1 MPISI
6 ENSPFW
12 CDITI
17 YYITQASSDI
27 TIFYVTQASSN
38 ITIYYVTQASNNI
51 TIYYVIQATRSNIT
65 IYYVTQAIVGTV
77 EVTVQQKWNSSQTF
91 DTILAPSSAKIE
103 LKPDTG
109 HLEVNVPRIS
119 CQRLYYVKTQRNAP
133 VWYDENLLN
142 SHALRTGIE
151 HGLQK

>member
-12 CDITI
+12 CGITI

-27 TIFYVTQASSN
+27 TIFYITQATRS
-38 ITIYYVTQASNNI
+38 NI

-65 IYYVTQAIVGTV
+65 IYYVTQATRSNITIYYVTQASSNMTIYYV
-77 EVTVQQKWNSSQTF
+77 TQAMTVQQKWNSSQTF

-109 HLEVNVPRIS
+109 HLEVNSRITS
-119 CQRLYYVKTQRNAP
+119 QVVSASVACSPIN
-133 VWYDENLLN
+133 
-142 SHALRTGIE
+142 
-151 HGLQK
+151 

>member
-6 ENSPFW
+6 ENSRFW
-12 CDITI
+12 CGITI

-38 ITIYYVTQASNNI
+38 ITIYFVTQAS
-51 TIYYVIQATRSNIT
+51 SNKT
-65 IYYVTQAIVGTV
+65 IYYVTQAM
-77 EVTVQQKWNSSQTF
+77 TVQQKWNSSQTF

-103 LKPDTG
+103 FKPDTG
-109 HLEVNVPRIS
+109 HLEVNSRITS
-119 CQRLYYVKTQRNAP
+119 QVVSGNTP
-133 VWYDENLLN
+133 VWYGENLLN

>member
-12 CDITI
+12 CDITL

-38 ITIYYVTQASNNI
+38 ITIYYVTQASSNI
-51 TIYYVIQATRSNIT
+51 PIYYVIQATRSNIT
-65 IYYVTQAIVGTV
+65 IHYVTQAM
-77 EVTVQQKWNSSQTF
+77 TVQQKWNSSQTF
-91 DTILAPSSAKIE
+91 DTILASSSAKIE

-119 CQRLYYVKTQRNAP
+119 CQCSTGEREKERDRNAP
-133 VWYDENLLN
+133 VWYGENLLN

>member
-1 MPISI
+1 MLISI

-12 CDITI
+12 CVITI

-27 TIFYVTQASSN
+27 TIFYITQATSS
-38 ITIYYVTQASNNI
+38 NI
-51 TIYYVIQATRSNIT
+51 TIYYVIQATSSNIT
-65 IYYVTQAIVGTV
+65 IYFVTQATSIVGTV

-119 CQRLYYVKTQRNAP
+119 CQPNQLRFNCYFGQSLSGVKCVAC
-133 VWYDENLLN
+133 
-142 SHALRTGIE
+142 HF
-151 HGLQK
+151 K